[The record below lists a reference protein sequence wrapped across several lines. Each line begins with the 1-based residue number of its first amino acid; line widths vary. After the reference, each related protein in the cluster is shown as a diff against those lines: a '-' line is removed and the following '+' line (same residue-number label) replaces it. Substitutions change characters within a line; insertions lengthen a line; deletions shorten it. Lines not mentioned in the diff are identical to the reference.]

1 MTTMNDIR
9 MANIRAGQHFFD
21 SDTMR
26 FFDSR
31 VHPEVFEGAG
41 DVLFITSEQF
51 HGSDG
56 RSNPRKYTIRRFHP
70 ATGGV
75 TSASEFQAFASLFDA
90 RAAAEESI
98 KEVSHG

>member
-1 MTTMNDIR
+1 MTTITEIKR
-9 MANIRAGQHFFD
+9 ANKAGGQFFFEPD
-21 SDTMR
+21 SMR
-26 FFDSR
+26 FFDSH